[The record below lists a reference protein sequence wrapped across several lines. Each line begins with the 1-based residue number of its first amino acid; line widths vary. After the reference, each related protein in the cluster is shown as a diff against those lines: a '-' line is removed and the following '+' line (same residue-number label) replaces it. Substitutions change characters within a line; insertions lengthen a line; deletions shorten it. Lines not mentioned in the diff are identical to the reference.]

1 MVNRDSFYE
10 IPAIEHANVVAIYST
25 ITGQGG
31 LRFPK
36 TP

>member
-1 MVNRDSFYE
+1 MVNRDPFYE
-10 IPAIEHANVVAIYST
+10 ICAIEQANVVAIYST

-31 LRFPK
+31 VQFPK